1 MPGPLIAQQDSLAI
15 VIAAALAVLGFGI
28 ASRILSQARESEGT
42 TRLAWVLFTGL
53 VAGGSAW
60 AAYFTSLAGLD
71 LGTVAVYDVV
81 STLELLGIMVAAATF
96 AAYLGLVRQNQV
108 VTSAGVSLC
117 FAGSL
122 ALLAWYGPSL
132 VTISGSLARPHD
144 GAAAFTAA
152 AIGLVGGSLAIVIW
166 RRASGFARIAA
177 QGLVLAVAVL
187 LAYAASVYG
196 LEARFAGGAY
206 LSATE
211 WDVTRTVFV
220 AGLSAFIL
228 VFDIAALAAVL
239 VNSKDRADQL
249 LRTRALVDGAVEGIM
264 IVRNGKIASVNCS
277 MLHLTGRSEIE
288 MIGSRLETHLSPH
301 SPAAEF
307 CALPSGHST
316 QMQLSRLVG
325 PPLPVEVIVNTV
337 RRMDGEERVLAVR
350 DISERLAAEKT
361 IRHLAHHDGLTGLP
375 NRALL
380 NERLEQALVRV
391 RRGETLAVHLLDLD
405 HFKNVND
412 TLGHPAG
419 DRLLRQVADRLR
431 TIVRETDTIARMGGD
446 EFVVLQVALSEPAD
460 ATILAQR
467 IIEVL
472 GEPFIIDGRHV
483 VIGASLG
490 IALGPADGVSP
501 DQLMRNADLALY
513 RAKGKGRGMYRFF
526 ELEMDALMQ
535 VRRTLECDLR
545 KALIDSEFEL
555 YYQPVV
561 NLASNEITGLEAL
574 LRWHHPEDGT
584 VSPDMFIPLAELTG
598 LIIPLGEWVL
608 RNACDTAAKW
618 PDHITVSVNISPVQ
632 FRNPGLVGSVES
644 ALAASGLRADRLQL
658 EITETSVLD
667 DSATTLARLYEL
679 RELGVRIAMDD
690 FGTGYSSLSYLQRFP
705 FDKIKIDRSFI
716 HGAADFVG
724 SLSIVRAV
732 VALANGLGIATT
744 AEGVETQDQLD
755 TVKAAGCTEMQGFLV
770 SKALPAHKIDQL
782 LLAHAKVTVAA

>member
-1 MPGPLIAQQDSLAI
+1 
-15 VIAAALAVLGFGI
+15 
-28 ASRILSQARESEGT
+28 
-42 TRLAWVLFTGL
+42 
-53 VAGGSAW
+53 
-60 AAYFTSLAGLD
+60 
-71 LGTVAVYDVV
+71 
-81 STLELLGIMVAAATF
+81 
-96 AAYLGLVRQNQV
+96 
-108 VTSAGVSLC
+108 
-117 FAGSL
+117 
-122 ALLAWYGPSL
+122 
-132 VTISGSLARPHD
+132 
-144 GAAAFTAA
+144 
-152 AIGLVGGSLAIVIW
+152 
-166 RRASGFARIAA
+166 
-177 QGLVLAVAVL
+177 
-187 LAYAASVYG
+187 
-196 LEARFAGGAY
+196 
-206 LSATE
+206 
-211 WDVTRTVFV
+211 
-220 AGLSAFIL
+220 
-228 VFDIAALAAVL
+228 
-239 VNSKDRADQL
+239 VNR
-249 LRTRALVDGAVEGIM
+249 
-264 IVRNGKIASVNCS
+264 S

-307 CALPSGHST
+307 CALPSGHSM

-526 ELEMDALMQ
+526 EPEMDALMQ

-545 KALIDSEFEL
+545 
-555 YYQPVV
+555 
-561 NLASNEITGLEAL
+561 
-574 LRWHHPEDGT
+574 
-584 VSPDMFIPLAELTG
+584 
-598 LIIPLGEWVL
+598 
-608 RNACDTAAKW
+608 
-618 PDHITVSVNISPVQ
+618 
-632 FRNPGLVGSVES
+632 
-644 ALAASGLRADRLQL
+644 
-658 EITETSVLD
+658 
-667 DSATTLARLYEL
+667 
-679 RELGVRIAMDD
+679 
-690 FGTGYSSLSYLQRFP
+690 
-705 FDKIKIDRSFI
+705 
-716 HGAADFVG
+716 
-724 SLSIVRAV
+724 
-732 VALANGLGIATT
+732 
-744 AEGVETQDQLD
+744 
-755 TVKAAGCTEMQGFLV
+755 
-770 SKALPAHKIDQL
+770 
-782 LLAHAKVTVAA
+782 